1 MLLKDIEK
9 NDILGYLKNR
19 NEENNYL
26 DEKLEIIQRKI
37 EEDKGKA

>member
-26 DEKLEIIQRKI
+26 DEKLEII
-37 EEDKGKA
+37 